1 MFGIIVGGLV
11 VLVIQLARIMWE
23 YERTQALKL
32 HLAGVR
38 RAIEQIQATAFEM
51 RNLAM
56 AGNKSA
62 EQLSDTA
69 TELRMLA
76 IEANN
81 LAKRGA
87 A

>member
-1 MFGIIVGGLV
+1 MARARV
-11 VLVIQLARIMWE
+11 VTRV
-23 YERTQALKL
+23 
-32 HLAGVR
+32 
-38 RAIEQIQATAFEM
+38 
-51 RNLAM
+51 LAM
-56 AGNKSA
+56 AGNKST